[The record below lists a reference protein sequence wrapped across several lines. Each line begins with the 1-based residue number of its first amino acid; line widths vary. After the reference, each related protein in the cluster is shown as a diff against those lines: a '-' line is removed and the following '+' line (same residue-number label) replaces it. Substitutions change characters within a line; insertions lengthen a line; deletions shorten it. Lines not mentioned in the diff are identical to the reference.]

1 MARRVVCISRARG
14 ALGEQ
19 VGRLVAQ
26 QLGSRYV
33 DEEIVASAAEKE
45 NVDPG
50 VVADVERRKS
60 LVERILS
67 GLAASGADLYVAPVP
82 PEVIMSERYRELIRD
97 TIERTAAAGD
107 VVIVAH
113 AASYALAG
121 RHDVLRVL
129 VTGSDDVRAG
139 RLAEEEGVDA
149 DEGARVRKR
158 SDGNRAD
165 YLRRFYEVE
174 DELPTHYDVVV
185 NTDRLTP
192 EEAAAIV
199 AAAAR

>member
-1 MARRVVCISRARG
+1 MTRRVVCISRARG